1 MALTLGSLSKSFGG
15 KRVIAN
21 FSHQFFQGKTYCLMG
36 ESGCGKTTL
45 LNLIMGVLTP
55 DEGEISGI
63 PEKISAVFQEDRL
76 CEDFTPVGNL
86 LAVCDKGADLEK
98 IGALLEELGLEE
110 HKTKPVKHLSGGQ
123 KRRVAIA
130 RALCVES
137 DMVLMDEPFKG
148 LDEELKEKVIKTVLE
163 KTKGKT
169 LIVATHDVNE
179 CNLLNAEIINFQ

>member
-55 DEGEISGI
+55 EGGEISGI

-86 LAVCDKGADLEK
+86 LAVCDKSADLK
-98 IGALLEELGLEE
+98 IIGALLEELGLEE

-179 CNLLNAEIINFQ
+179 CDLLNAEIINFQ